1 MIESFFQKG
10 KGIASEYVFC
20 NADGEWVKMNAYE
33 SCLRRFMRSM
43 GYSVTNN
50 HAFRMSLNSNSLIP
64 KGIPVADR
72 ARLLGHSV
80 ETNLRHY
87 SFARIGVDEEIRNLL
102 NA

>member
-1 MIESFFQKG
+1 
-10 KGIASEYVFC
+10 
-20 NADGEWVKMNAYE
+20 
-33 SCLRRFMRSM
+33 
-43 GYSVTNN
+43 
-50 HAFRMSLNSNSLIP
+50 MSLNSNILIP

-87 SFARIGVDEEIRNLL
+87 SYARIGVDEEIRNLL